1 MKKWV
6 VLKKKNISIWDEE
19 WRSKSEKEI
28 EKDLEKE
35 MDIRT
40 DVLKARD
47 HLLHNK
53 FEESIPRRMKGPRPI
68 TMFDDYLNFLEKGI
82 KP

>member
-35 MDIRT
+35 MDILCYKFFLNEETR
-40 DVLKARD
+40 
-47 HLLHNK
+47 NK
-53 FEESIPRRMKGPRPI
+53 CWLSILEEKE
-68 TMFDDYLNFLEKGI
+68 TF
-82 KP
+82 